1 MSRKATIIKKRKVYD
16 NKFQSAIVG
25 KFINYLMLNGK
36 KSIAEKIAYS
46 SIYNVGIHFKTK
58 ALDSFEKAIQYT
70 KPLVE
75 LRSRRVGGSTYQIP
89 VEVKPE
95 RQIFK
100 SLKWIIDASR
110 KRKSGNTMIDKLTA
124 ELIDA
129 NNKTGTAFK
138 KKEETHKMAEANK
151 AFAHFKY

>member
-1 MSRKATIIKKRKVYD
+1 MSRKTTNIKKRKVYD
-16 NKFQSAIVG
+16 NKFQSVIVG
-25 KFINYLMLNGK
+25 KFINYLMIGGK

-46 SIYNVGIHFKTK
+46 AIQNVGQHFKTK
-58 ALDSFEKAIQYT
+58 ALDVFEKAVQYT

-95 RQIFK
+95 RQVFK
-100 SLKWIIDASR
+100 SLKWIISASR
-110 KRKSGNTMIDKLTA
+110 NKKSGKTMTERLTA

-129 NNKTGTAFK
+129 HNKTGAAFK
-138 KKEETHKMAEANK
+138 KREETHKMAEANK